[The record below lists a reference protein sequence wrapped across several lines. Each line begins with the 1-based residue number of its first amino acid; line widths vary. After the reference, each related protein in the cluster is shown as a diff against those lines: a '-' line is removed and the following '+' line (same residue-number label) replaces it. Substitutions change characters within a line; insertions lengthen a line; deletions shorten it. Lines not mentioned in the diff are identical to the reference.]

1 MRTRLIRQRH
11 SGCPP
16 RGGTLIEVLVSVL
29 VLAIGLLGAAAVHT
43 AALRNNQSNYEHAQ
57 MTLLTQG
64 MFDAMRSNIAG
75 VTGGAYEMASWTCT
89 APSAGT
95 LAGDDI
101 AAWIGDL
108 QAQINPGACGRITC
122 TARDCTVG
130 IQWDDT
136 RATGGASAHSIEVR
150 GRL

>member
-1 MRTRLIRQRH
+1 MKRLTRTITPPQ
-11 SGCPP
+11 PP
-16 RGGTLIEVLVSVL
+16 RAAPRNKCMVSVL
-29 VLAIGLLGAAAVHT
+29 VLAIGLLGAAALHT
-43 AALRNNQSNYEHAQ
+43 SALRNNQSNYEHAQ

-75 VTGGAYEMASWTCT
+75 VTGGGYEMASWTCA
-89 APSAGT
+89 APAGGT

-130 IQWDDT
+130 IQWDDA